1 MSSDPQAP
9 PPLLQYSPPELRPSR
24 AGKGFMAACG
34 TFVFWGLGHL
44 LCGRTRRALGWFI
57 AWLVVTAASLVC
69 LLVPRCAAGLIVL
82 VPLQIVLLLV
92 ALVDAFVTGR
102 SSERVYVQ
110 RAWQRYL
117 AGVALLVVAV
127 VLGRLARGYLLLPS
141 VEAFIMPTKSM
152 VPTLNPGDR
161 FIAHKRLTPRRW
173 DLVVFHPPVDPKKV
187 FVQRVVGLP
196 GEKVEIVGGEV
207 RINDVPITR
216 PGGTQPY
223 LGRVEMGNNGC
234 EGHAIVLGPDEYYM
248 LGDNTTISYDSRWW
262 TVGAP
267 GHQLGAVPASDV
279 VGVVTTLYWPLA
291 RWHSF

>member
-1 MSSDPQAP
+1 MGPQP
-9 PPLLQYSPPELRPSR
+9 PPLLQYSPLDLRPRR
-24 AGKGFMAACG
+24 AGKGFMAVCG

-44 LCGRTRRALGWFI
+44 LCGRPRRALGWFV
-57 AWLVVTAASLVC
+57 AWLLVLAASLVC
-69 LLVPRCAAGLIVL
+69 LLVPRCVAGLIVL
-82 VPLQIVLLLV
+82 VPLQIVLLLA

-117 AGVALLVVAV
+117 AGVALLVLAV
-127 VLGRLARGYLLLPS
+127 VLGRFVRGYVLLPL
-141 VEAFIMPTKSM
+141 VEAFIQPTKGM
-152 VPTLNPGDR
+152 APTINPGDR
-161 FIAHKRLTPRRW
+161 FLAHKRLAPHRW
-173 DLVVFHPPVDPKKV
+173 DLIVFHPPVHPNEV

-207 RINDVPITR
+207 RINDVPRTR

-223 LGRVEMGNNGC
+223 LGRVGVGNNGC
-234 EGHAIVLGPDEYYM
+234 EGHPIVLGPDEYYM

-262 TVGAP
+262 TVSAP

-291 RWHSF
+291 RWRRF